1 MGSLV
6 KPSSLLR
13 SNMAVTAFLITLC
26 LFAASSAEPEAE
38 ATAAA
43 DPGYF
48 HHGYHGYHHL
58 ATMVIMVMAIIM
70 EREQLNQ
77 DIISMATIMDIT
89 IHIAMDTMDITM
101 ERGLQSPD
109 TMDIFT
115 TAMDITDT
123 IIMGIMD
130 TTMDTMDTTMD
141 EPKGLSEE

>member
-1 MGSLV
+1 
-6 KPSSLLR
+6 
-13 SNMAVTAFLITLC
+13 
-26 LFAASSAEPEAE
+26 
-38 ATAAA
+38 
-43 DPGYF
+43 
-48 HHGYHGYHHL
+48 
-58 ATMVIMVMAIIM
+58 MVIMVMAIIM

-89 IHIAMDTMDITM
+89 IHITMDTMDIIM

-123 IIMGIMD
+123 TIMGIMD

-141 EPKGLSEE
+141 EPKDLSEE

>member
-1 MGSLV
+1 
-6 KPSSLLR
+6 
-13 SNMAVTAFLITLC
+13 
-26 LFAASSAEPEAE
+26 
-38 ATAAA
+38 
-43 DPGYF
+43 
-48 HHGYHGYHHL
+48 
-58 ATMVIMVMAIIM
+58 MVIMVMAIIM

-89 IHIAMDTMDITM
+89 IHITMDTMDIIM

-115 TAMDITDT
+115 TDMDITDT

-141 EPKGLSEE
+141 EPKDLSEE